1 MALRAIPTVAAEG
14 GIVAAIETSGLSKR
28 YRRTWA
34 LSEVD
39 LTVHAGGITALVG
52 PNGAGKSTLLKLC
65 VGFERPTAGSLRI
78 WGLDPT
84 RDRAGAVGSVGYV
97 PQDPSLYRELTV
109 EEHLQFAA
117 SLRPRFDAEHAR
129 NRLRQLQIPLAAP
142 ATDLSGGQQAQVS
155 LAIALGTRAPVLL
168 LDEPLANLD
177 PLARRE
183 FLTVLG
189 EAVRTDGV
197 TAVLA
202 SHVVAEV
209 EPVCD
214 RLLVLGLGR
223 VLYHET
229 VADALASHWVAS
241 EVGSAGG
248 PVVALFPDRVGTLH
262 ALLRAASP
270 DDGAEPPGR
279 PASMEEI
286 VMGYLAS
293 GRLPLADITA
303 ASTSAE
309 SLAVAP

>member
-1 MALRAIPTVAAEG
+1 MGLASGPDAAAEG
-14 GIVAAIETSGLSKR
+14 GTVAAIETSGLSKR

-65 VGFERPTAGSLRI
+65 VGFERPTAGSLRVM
-78 WGLDPT
+78 GVDPT
-84 RDRAGAVGSVGYV
+84 RDRAGAVRSIGYV

-109 EEHLQFAA
+109 EQHLGFAA
-117 SLRPRFDAEHAR
+117 SLRPGFDADRAR
-129 NRLRQLQIPLAAP
+129 GRLRRLQIPLSTSP
-142 ATDLSGGQQAQVS
+142 AELSGGQQAQVS
-155 LAIALGTRAPVLL
+155 LAIALGTRAPLLL

-189 EAVRTDGV
+189 EAVRADGV

-214 RLLVLGLGR
+214 RLLVVGLGH

-229 VADALASHWVAS
+229 VADALASHWVAP
-241 EVGSAGG
+241 EADAAEG
-248 PVVALFPDRVGTLH
+248 PVVALFPDRAGALH
-262 ALLRAASP
+262 ALVRAAP
-270 DDGAEPPGR
+270 ARGVEPPGR

-293 GRLPLADITA
+293 GRVPLGDIAPAYDT
-303 ASTSAE
+303 E
-309 SLAVAP
+309 RPAVAS